1 QVGFPV
7 IVEVSRVL
15 VIVRTSDGERLR
27 GECAIAVV
35 DGDTNSIGTRTIAAD
50 YAQPSVAENV
60 DSGKRQGAGGNRD
73 GSWPGECSGAGSG
86 EEREP
91 GGAGHGD
98 VQLAVSVEIGD
109 GDDLRHGDRASV
121 GGGRLERPVTVAEQ
135 YR

>member
-1 QVGFPV
+1 MRSSTRSAALFRHSVTGGPVWWCRASINLARCSPLLRAIQQYPDLRQARVQDQQVGFPV

-73 GSWPGECSGAGSG
+73 GSWPGECSGA
-86 EEREP
+86 
-91 GGAGHGD
+91 
-98 VQLAVSVEIGD
+98 
-109 GDDLRHGDRASV
+109 
-121 GGGRLERPVTVAEQ
+121 
-135 YR
+135 